1 MAVTDGTREKP
12 APKPSASS
20 KPSQEG
26 KPVQLVHHDPST
38 GQFSLGDE
46 AIAVLKRVKAPIAVV
61 SVCGRART
69 GKSYILNQMI
79 GTPGAGFEVAS
90 SYRPCTKGLWLWSQP
105 IRRTALDGS
114 YYYLVLIDTEGID
127 AYDQTTQ
134 DGVSLFSLALLLSSL
149 FVYNQ
154 MGGID
159 EAALDRLALVT
170 ELTRRIRVRTSPG
183 AAAAAAT
190 TGDATAQV
198 STNGGKKKDAEGT
211 GFSRR
216 KQESDGGSKKK
227 TAESEG
233 GLEDTSALSEFT
245 PSFMW
250 LLRDFYYDLEDKGV
264 RKSPRDYLETALMPT
279 PGKGPAV
286 ETKNMI
292 RESIKSLFPDRDCVT
307 LVRPVADEEALR
319 NLAVLPADQLR
330 PEFAQ
335 GVERLTATLNAR
347 AQPKR
352 LGTQMLTGPL
362 LAGLA
367 AAYVKA
373 INQGAVPTIS
383 TAWHSVAESEC
394 RAACYAAEDAYRAAF
409 NSNTLADEQAL
420 MDEHQRSLVA
430 AFAAFKDR
438 AVGDPGLQARYQQRY
453 VTACNTAFE
462 AVRERRLAAAAE
474 ALEKQLADLA
484 AKLHS
489 DVRLRDASFPQIA
502 AAVEAGVAAVVGG
515 TVGAARWPRL
525 LAFCHSQYAALGGE
539 MYERTAQAA
548 AFEAQR
554 VHLEAQTQAAEME
567 RLRMENDGLKAQ
579 LAAATKRA
587 DEAAAARDEAISA
600 ARAAAAR
607 STVRGRGGDD
617 DVYKP
622 ASRGCF
628 GC

>member
-1 MAVTDGTREKP
+1 MAVTDGSREKSTSTQKP
-12 APKPSASS
+12 NASQKPSST
-20 KPSQEG
+20 PPEG
-26 KPVQLVHHDPST
+26 KPVQLVHHDPSS
-38 GQFSLGDE
+38 GQFSLGEE
-46 AIAVLKRVKAPIAVV
+46 AIAVLKRIKAPIAVV

-69 GKSYILNQMI
+69 GKSYILNQML
-79 GTPGAGFEVAS
+79 GTAGAGFEVAS

-114 YYYLVLIDTEGID
+114 YYYLVLVDTEGID

-134 DGVSLFSLALLLSSL
+134 DGVSLFSLAVLLSSL

-170 ELTRRIRVRTSPG
+170 ELTRRIRVRTTGG
-183 AAAAAAT
+183 AAAVVNGEGTPAPAN
-190 TGDATAQV
+190 GSKKKQDPDGG
-198 STNGGKKKDAEGT
+198 NGGKKKEA
-211 GFSRR
+211 
-216 KQESDGGSKKK
+216 DGGSKKK
-227 TAESEG
+227 MEPDG
-233 GLEDTSALSEFT
+233 GLEDISALSEFT

-264 RKSPRDYLETALMPT
+264 KQSARDYLETALMPT
-279 PGKGPAV
+279 PGKGQAV
-286 ETKNMI
+286 ELKNMI
-292 RESIKSLFPDRDCVT
+292 RESIKALFPDRDCVT
-307 LVRPVADEEALR
+307 LVRPVTDEEALR
-319 NLAVLPADQLR
+319 NLATLPHDQLR
-330 PEFAQ
+330 PEFAR

-409 NSNTLADEQAL
+409 NPSTPPDEQAL
-420 MDEHQRSLVA
+420 TDEHQRSLVA
-430 AFAAFKDR
+430 AFAAYKDR

-462 AVRERRLAAAAE
+462 ALREKRLAAAAE
-474 ALEKQLADLA
+474 ALERQLADLA
-484 AKLHS
+484 TRLHS
-489 DVRLRDASFPQIA
+489 DARLQDGSFQQIA
-502 AAVEAGVAAVVGG
+502 TALEAGVNGVVGA

-525 LAFCHSQYAALGGE
+525 LAFCHAQYAALGND
-539 MYERTAQAA
+539 MFDRMSMAA

-554 VHLEAQTQAAEME
+554 VQIEAQTQAAEIE
-567 RLRMENDGLKAQ
+567 RLRTENEGLKAQ
-579 LAAATKRA
+579 LAAANKRA
-587 DEAAAARDEAISA
+587 EEAAAARDEAISS
-600 ARAAAAR
+600 ARAAARNR
-607 STVRGRGGDD
+607 SS
-617 DVYKP
+617 DVEYRTK
-622 ASRGCF
+622 SRGCLGF
-628 GC
+628 